1 MPTTIRLPR
10 LPKPQFRNPA
20 GNPCAAVIRHGL
32 TAALSAAFAVAILG
46 SASADCSPETVSLR
60 GEWGRAEFSVEI
72 ADTPQLRA
80 RGLQGRDA
88 LHSTAGM
95 LFLYESAGPAS
106 FWMKDTRI
114 PLDMLFIST
123 TGTVLDVHRNAVPYD
138 TTPIRSDG
146 AIAAVLEINGGL
158 SDQFGISEGTEIR
171 HPAFDQGLAAWP
183 CRQAD

>member
-1 MPTTIRLPR
+1 MTTKIRLPR
-10 LPKPQFRNPA
+10 LPKRPFMSPA
-20 GNPCAAVIRHGL
+20 GIRCAADFRRGL
-32 TAALSAAFAVAILG
+32 TAALSATLAVAVIG
-46 SASADCSPETVSLR
+46 SASAGCSPETVSLR

-80 RGLQGRDA
+80 RGLQGRDV

-106 FWMKDTRI
+106 FWMKDTPI

-123 TGTVLDVHRNAVPYD
+123 NGTVLDVHRNAVPFD
-138 TTPIRSDG
+138 MTPIRADG

-158 SDQFGISEGTEIR
+158 SDQFGISRGTEIR
-171 HPAFDQGLAAWP
+171 HPAFDQDLAAWP